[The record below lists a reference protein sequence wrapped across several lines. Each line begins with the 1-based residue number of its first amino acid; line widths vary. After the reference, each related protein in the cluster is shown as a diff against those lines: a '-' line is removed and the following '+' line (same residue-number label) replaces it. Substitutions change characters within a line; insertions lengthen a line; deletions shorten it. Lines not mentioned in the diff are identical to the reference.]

1 MRTARMIRAFL
12 LFFLL
17 LGADLLA
24 ASYRLET
31 ISAPPDGVS
40 DGIKAIL
47 QPQGYR
53 VVNDQGAPWCEVW
66 VRKEITNLNK
76 PGSPD
81 AKYPTL
87 HIGELV
93 GVMKFN
99 ATGSDYRGQPIKP
112 GTYFMRYCLI
122 LQDGNHLGVAP
133 ILDFVL
139 LTPTSQDDKEADAAM
154 NMMDVVVLS
163 RKASGTN
170 HPAVISMAASL
181 SAAGEA
187 FLEKDDLDHWVLR
200 VKTQSKPSADL
211 QIGIVVVGKTE
222 G

>member
-1 MRTARMIRAFL
+1 MRTAKMIRTFL

-17 LGADLLA
+17 METELFA
-24 ASYRLET
+24 ASYKLET
-31 ISAPPDGVS
+31 ITAPPDGMS
-40 DGIKAIL
+40 DSIKALL
-47 QPQGYR
+47 QLQGHR
-53 VVNDQGAPWCEVW
+53 VVNDQGAAWCEVW

-81 AKYPTL
+81 AKFPTL

-139 LTPTSQDDKEADAAM
+139 LTPSSQDDKEPDAVM
-154 NMMDVVVLS
+154 NILEVVGLS

-170 HPAVISMAASL
+170 HPAVISMAVPP

-187 FLEKDDLDHWVLR
+187 LLEKDDLDHWVLT
-200 VKTQSKPSADL
+200 VKTQSKPPADL